1 MIKTKHIDEFKI
13 GQNIY
18 GFYQSTFKEKKISK
32 NGDPYIDLSLRDST
46 GQINAKVWDFSNF
59 YELAFNEGDLVAVK
73 GEVKRYRSKLFLEI
87 KNISFLDP
95 ERYKQYGFDSEDIY
109 PDIGISKKLIFNK
122 IKKSIN
128 CLNSPYKNFLLDIY
142 SYYEYEIK
150 NFPDD
155 LAVYQYNKRGALILK
170 IYNTIKIAKNILKDQ
185 EYLNNDLIISG
196 ILLKYIGRVN
206 QYKYNIVFKL
216 TETGSTEDCF
226 ILSRDIIKKFSN
238 KYKIDQKFINN
249 LVDIILYNYDSDESS
264 KQNYNGE
271 IVHMVFQIE
280 KSLSFINIVNE

>member
-59 YELAFNEGDLVAVK
+59 YESAFNEGDLVAVK

-185 EYLNNDLIISG
+185 KHLNNDLIISG

-206 QYKYNIVFKL
+206 QYKYDIVFKL

-238 KYKIDQKFINN
+238 KYKIDQKFIND
-249 LVDIILYNYDSDESS
+249 LVDIILYNHDSDESS

>member
-1 MIKTKHIDEFKI
+1 MIRTKHIDEFKI

-32 NGDPYIDLSLRDST
+32 NGDPYIDLLLRDST
-46 GQINAKVWDFSNF
+46 GQINAKIWNFSDFYDSSF
-59 YELAFNEGDLVAVK
+59 KEGDLVAVK

-109 PDIGISKKLIFNK
+109 PDIGISKKLIFKK
-122 IKKSIN
+122 IKKTIN
-128 CLNSPYKNFLLDIY
+128 LLSSPYKIFLLDIY
-142 SYYEYEIK
+142 SCYEYEIK

-155 LAVYQYNKRGALILK
+155 LTVYQYNKRGALILK
-170 IYNTIKIAKNILKDQ
+170 IYNTIKIAKNILKNQ
-185 EYLNNDLIISG
+185 KHLNNDLIISG

-206 QYKYNIVFKL
+206 QYKYDIVFKL

-238 KYKIDQKFINN
+238 KYKIDQKFIND
-249 LVDIILYNYDSDESS
+249 LVDIILYNHDSDESS

>member
-13 GQNIY
+13 GQNIH

-32 NGDPYIDLSLRDST
+32 NGDIYIDLSLRDST
-46 GQINAKVWDFSNF
+46 GQINAKIWDFSNF
-59 YELAFNEGDLVAVK
+59 YESAFNEGDLVAVK

-95 ERYKQYGFDSEDIY
+95 ERYKQYGFNSKNIY
-109 PDIGISKKLIFNK
+109 PDIGISKKIIFNK
-122 IKKSIN
+122 IKKIIN
-128 CLNSPYKNFLLDIY
+128 LLNSPYKSFLLDIY
-142 SYYEYEIK
+142 SHYEYEIK

-155 LAVYQYNKRGALILK
+155 LSVYQYNMRGALILK
-170 IYNTIKIAKNILKDQ
+170 IYNTIKIAKNIFKDQ
-185 EYLNNDLIISG
+185 KHLNKDLIISG

-206 QYKYNIVFKL
+206 QYKYDIVFKL
-216 TETGSTEDCF
+216 TEMGSTEDCF

-238 KYKIDQKFINN
+238 KHKINQKFINN
-249 LVDIILYNYDSDESS
+249 LVDIILYNYDSDEVS

-280 KSLSFINIVNE
+280 KSLSFANIVNN